1 VKGLRTAI
9 IPETEF
15 VMPVRHS
22 PFLGYIPMTA
32 TLTPPS
38 RLSAADA
45 LPGLR
50 RQLLDHPIY
59 LAVQDLSALQI
70 LMREHAFAV
79 WDFMSLLKRMQQ
91 VVTCNQVPW
100 TPAADPD
107 ASRFILE
114 IVLGEEADEDGR
126 GGYLSH
132 FELYREAMREIGA
145 ETRPIDEFVARIQ
158 AGVPWQSALDRAAI
172 LPETREFVRFSLD
185 TALNGRPHEVA
196 SAFFHGREDVIP
208 DMFARLVDTICDQG
222 AEVER
227 FRHYLQRHIEVDG
240 DHHGPLAQRLLNRL
254 CAGDPIKIIQ
264 AETTACEALRRR
276 IGLWD
281 GVLAAIRP

>member
-1 VKGLRTAI
+1 MPAAPISPVQAAI
-9 IPETEF
+9 ANP
-15 VMPVRHS
+15 
-22 PFLGYIPMTA
+22 
-32 TLTPPS
+32 
-38 RLSAADA
+38 
-45 LPGLR
+45 LPQLR

-59 LAVQDLSALQI
+59 LTVQDLAALRV

-100 TPAADPD
+100 TPAADPE
-107 ASRFILE
+107 AARFILE
-114 IVLGEEADEDGR
+114 IVVGEEADEDGR
-126 GGYLSH
+126 GGCLSH
-132 FELYREAMREIGA
+132 FELYREAMGEIGA
-145 ETRPIDEFVARIQ
+145 ETRPIDEFVAQIR
-158 AGVPWQSALDRAAI
+158 AGVPWQSALDRAPI
-172 LPETREFVRFSLD
+172 QPQTREFVRFSLD
-185 TALNGRPHEVA
+185 TALQGRPHEVA
-196 SAFFHGREDVIP
+196 AAFFHGREDVIP
-208 DMFARLVDTICDQG
+208 EMFARLVDTIQHQG

-264 AETTACEALRRR
+264 AESTACEALRRR